1 MFIIDDVLLSPL
13 KGLLWLGDKIDE
25 MRVKESSDEG
35 RVMENLMALQL
46 QFELDEI
53 SGAEYAERE
62 KEVLA
67 QLEAIRKMKEAE
79 E

>member
-1 MFIIDDVLLSPL
+1 MFLIDDVLLSPL

-25 MRVKESSDEG
+25 LCVKETSDEG
-35 RVMENLMALQL
+35 RVMESLMALQL
-46 QFELDEI
+46 RFELDEI

-67 QLEAIRKMKEAE
+67 RLEAIRRSREGEA
-79 E
+79 